1 MDFFVYA
8 FSPSLHLLSLSFFP
22 SSSSSPFF
30 SPLLSLS
37 SISSPQSSPPHFP
50 SFLFPLPILTFILL
64 PLLIL
69 LLPLPSVPSL
79 TLPLPLPFTPSF
91 PSYSSSRTSSLPS
104 ALSIPPSL
112 FFFLSQIS
120 LRLFPLFLLLTPPP
134 FPCTYF
140 LPTIS
145 LSPFLLHPYTSPP
158 PPKNK
163 SNSHKR
169 LSLSPFWERGSF
181 FG

>member
-1 MDFFVYA
+1 METR
-8 FSPSLHLLSLSFFP
+8 HLYRVFTG
-22 SSSSSPFF
+22 
-30 SPLLSLS
+30 
-37 SISSPQSSPPHFP
+37 P
-50 SFLFPLPILTFILL
+50 SFAVQS
-64 PLLIL
+64 
-69 LLPLPSVPSL
+69 LPSVPSL
-79 TLPLPLPFTPSF
+79 TLPLPLPFTSSF
-91 PSYSSSRTSSLPS
+91 PSYTSFRKSSLPY

-169 LSLSPFWERGSF
+169 LSLSPFWEQGIF
-181 FG
+181 FRVILINLLFCKTFHNLFHFLLVGFYLCSVHIGVLYYRTLNVRVYVWLK